1 MPRMENQSIR
11 REIMNKELIFLTTRP
26 IERPIHKNS
35 QVPSVPAPNVKTSNV
50 VGSEYEQWRAST
62 WSDTQGTKTPTRP
75 RRTNPTSYR
84 SNSTS
89 RRTIPRTRTHSLS
102 ETNSQ
107 TGTQE
112 LGPGAF
118 KVVITHANS
127 VDGDPEKVSLP
138 TLEVPIPHYRLG
150 TPRFSARGTAFL
162 HSSLYT
168 RTSATEETQS
178 STFSG
183 PEYDRLFPIPPGME
197 PRATVSRRHSHT
209 SPQPYSV
216 KVAPMVENPTTPCAT
231 SSPAVHRC
239 KEPIMPAIFDTLASN
254 LDDPAVV
261 RYAPGTKDV
270 IAGSPARIIAQITS
284 KNFLD
289 YELLSDFF
297 LTVRAYLSTH
307 DLLAYLLARFE
318 WAINKFDDDGRVIRV
333 RAFAALRH
341 WILNYFPYDFVI
353 DRDLRV
359 KFCQRLN
366 AMSRTVRERSIHGPS
381 DLKLILDLKKCW
393 NGRCALYWDNPLM
406 DVGGRHDLDIS
417 PGGIAGS
424 RDSQLTHPS
433 QLWGRGDDNT
443 PPQVLATLEPES
455 SASALSNW
463 FDAVQEAEENRAKGH
478 DRQVSVA
485 TSHSLPTSPISEQSI
500 QVLSCTLPPKG
511 LKKYVAHPNR
521 SVGAHP
527 IPISMSMGRVCPAL
541 SSALS
546 NEKPPAKHS
555 HKRSGSFSD
564 AARDK
569 RTSMP
574 TTQVNRSK
582 DQVVMAFPYSG
593 SLIRGSVIPPGSPYI
608 HDFAPTTSAFD
619 LPNMLARDV
628 DGDSP
633 YSNKPLSPG
642 VKHLLGS
649 IRRALS
655 SKQSSGHQS
664 NQSLCSGP
672 FESKNSSLPT
682 NVTYHDD
689 GKLDRAQLEALKKH
703 SRIDLLC
710 ADVTEEFKRAL
721 MEEPKDYSYQ
731 SSSTE
736 LVQSNEVV
744 QDSYDTRQPVENVR
758 PTTAIR
764 NRSEVTNGS
773 KSIFIVDDTGPVQP
787 LPAMPFDPNR
797 QPIDR
802 QIYDSQSVQSTKTRS
817 LTPTLLA
824 GPAAEMLLPTHYHD
838 GQPQGISG
846 ASSRCTQSSP
856 AAPDAVLEHQGFDN
870 TPDTGLTSSSQQQSP
885 TRIPLGRSRSTNS
898 GTRSLRKYASYQS
911 GITRNPV
918 DQSFDATTVSLS
930 PPWTSSDKAPGR
942 MLRRR
947 PGGDLRA
954 NENVHDLEQI
964 QRPRSTGS
972 ITTYT
977 ESMHSSGLYRTQAA
991 RNTSSF
997 KAPPLPQSA
1006 PSEPA
1011 PEKAEESASL
1021 VRTRSSQPAL
1031 RPSFEAA
1038 VAEFA
1043 RIPDDNEGGIE
1054 ATLLK
1059 LEGKYRRSPSD
1070 PLEMTP
1076 LEQTDPI
1083 SSEAATEPPV
1093 GTLQPIQSPI
1103 SDQEPT
1109 DDIPNLSK
1117 PPSIAVP
1124 KGEISQAMDEGLGH
1138 RHTAALSLYAE
1149 SEESYNS
1156 MPLLER
1162 GLSTKSKKRAEINS
1176 DQSKIT
1182 MPQPLF
1188 SPRESHRGYRP
1199 ASPRQSFEPSKETYS
1214 SRRVKYLS
1222 SIPTTTDS
1230 FLLDEDEFLSD
1241 LSSEMSMEDEDRDD
1255 MMGGNPTYSD
1265 RQGYRQDVSAS
1276 NVGNTHWLSSSHPPS
1291 PPVTTEYAR
1300 AIAAHTS
1307 QIQDQRRPPTPE
1319 PSPVSRHVEPPMDIA
1334 RKKSTSPASQQPSDT
1349 VPSTISNHRHL
1360 PFVLAFSSEV
1370 LAEQFTIIEK
1380 DALNEIN
1387 WQDLIDMRW
1396 HHTSPSTLNWV
1407 DYLRTQEPSGIELV
1421 TARFNIIV
1429 KWALS
1434 QIVLT
1439 QNIEERALCIVK
1451 YIHIAKHARKVHNYA
1466 TLLQLTIAL
1475 TSIDCSRLSRTW
1487 ELVPAAEK
1495 KVLEELETLI
1505 TPIKNFHNLR
1515 EEMETANSEEGCIPV
1530 VGKSIEYCHLH
1541 PFLQTNTHPSP
1552 LHPRLD
1558 LQLPK
1563 ALPNRQHPR
1572 RRAPHQL
1579 RAPPQNSNHCQKPA
1593 ASHRRQRQVQLPAR

>member
-1 MPRMENQSIR
+1 MCQKRL
-11 REIMNKELIFLTTRP
+11 NKELIFLSSRP
-26 IERPIHKNS
+26 IERQTHQTS
-35 QVPSVPAPNVKTSNV
+35 QVPPVSMSNV
-50 VGSEYEQWRAST
+50 RTSDVIGSDNELWRASA

-75 RRTNPTSYR
+75 RRGNPTSHR

-89 RRTIPRTRTHSLS
+89 RQPGQQSRTRSLS
-102 ETNSQ
+102 ETSSQ
-107 TGTQE
+107 AGTQE

-118 KVVITHANS
+118 KVVITHADLP
-127 VDGDPEKVSLP
+127 DGGPEKVSLP

-162 HSSLYT
+162 HSSVYT
-168 RTSATEETQS
+168 RTSATEDTQS

-183 PEYDRLFPIPPGME
+183 PEYDKLFPIPPGME
-197 PRATVSRRHSHT
+197 SRAMLSRRHSHA

-216 KVAPMVENPTTPCAT
+216 QVAPMVENATAPCAT
-231 SSPAVHRC
+231 SSPAVHQSR
-239 KEPIMPAIFDTLASN
+239 EPIVPAIFDTLAAN

-284 KNFLD
+284 RNFLD

-341 WILNYFPYDFVI
+341 WILNYFPYDFFV

-366 AMSRTVRERSIHGPS
+366 AMSKTVRERSVHGPS

-393 NGRCALYWDNPLM
+393 NGRCALYWDNPFM
-406 DVGGRHDLDIS
+406 DVSGRHDLDIN

-433 QLWGRGDDNT
+433 QLWGRGNDGT

-463 FDAVQEAEENRAKGH
+463 FDAVQDAEENRAKGH
-478 DRQVSVA
+478 DRQLSVA
-485 TSHSLPTSPISEQSI
+485 TFHSLPTSPISEQSI
-500 QVLSCTLPPKG
+500 QVLSCTIPSKG
-511 LKKYVAHPNR
+511 LRKFVAHPDR

-527 IPISMSMGRVCPAL
+527 VPIPTSIGRIYPAAP
-541 SSALS
+541 SALS
-546 NEKPPAKHS
+546 NERPPPKQCDR
-555 HKRSGSFSD
+555 RSGNFSD

-574 TTQVNRSK
+574 TTQVDRSK
-582 DQVVMAFPYSG
+582 EQMVMAFPYSG

-633 YSNKPLSPG
+633 YHNKPLSPG

-672 FESKNSSLPT
+672 FEGKNSSLPT
-682 NVTYHDD
+682 NVTYQED
-689 GKLDRAQLEALKKH
+689 GKLDRAQIEALKKH

-721 MEEPKDYSYQ
+721 MEEPKDYSQ
-731 SSSTE
+731 TASSTE
-736 LVQSNEVV
+736 MAQSIEVV
-744 QDSYDTRQPVENVR
+744 QDFHDARQPSKDVR

-773 KSIFIVDDTGPVQP
+773 KSIVIVDDTRPVQP
-787 LPAMPFDPNR
+787 LPAMPSNPNVYSIE
-797 QPIDR
+797 Q
-802 QIYDSQSVQSTKTRS
+802 QLYESQRAQTTGPRS
-817 LTPTLLA
+817 MTPTL
-824 GPAAEMLLPTHYHD
+824 PAAHAPEILRPTQYHED
-838 GQPQGISG
+838 QPQDIP
-846 ASSRCTQSSP
+846 SSYIPSPYSSP
-856 AAPDAVLEHQGFDN
+856 TAPDAVLERPGFDS
-870 TPDTGLTSSSQQQSP
+870 TQCSGLIPSSHQESQ

-911 GITRNPV
+911 GMNRSPV
-918 DQSFDATTVSLS
+918 DQSLDLTTVPLS
-930 PPWTSSDKAPGR
+930 SPWTLSDKAPAR

-954 NENVHDLEQI
+954 NENVHDMEPV

-977 ESMHSSGLYRTQAA
+977 ESMHGSGLYRPQAS
-991 RNTSSF
+991 RNSSSF
-997 KAPPLPQSA
+997 KAPPMPQTVSSETA
-1006 PSEPA
+1006 PG
-1011 PEKAEESASL
+1011 KAEEPPSL
-1021 VRTRSSQPAL
+1021 ERTTSSHRAL

-1043 RIPDDNEGGIE
+1043 RIPDDDEGGIE

-1059 LEGKYRRSPSD
+1059 LEGKYLRSHSD
-1070 PLEMTP
+1070 PARTKP
-1076 LEQTDPI
+1076 F
-1083 SSEAATEPPV
+1083 EASDSTGGTTATEPSV
-1093 GTLQPIQSPI
+1093 DASQTVQGPIPDHECTS
-1103 SDQEPT
+1103 
-1109 DDIPNLSK
+1109 DIPGTSARISPAANK
-1117 PPSIAVP
+1117 A
-1124 KGEISQAMDEGLGH
+1124 EISQAMNEGLGH

-1162 GLSTKSKKRAEINS
+1162 GLSTKSKKRAETDS
-1176 DQSKIT
+1176 DQSKVT
-1182 MPQPLF
+1182 MPDPLF
-1188 SPRESHRGYRP
+1188 SPRESHMPYQP
-1199 ASPRQSFEPSKETYS
+1199 ASPRQSFAPSKETYN
-1214 SRRVKYLS
+1214 SRRVRYLS
-1222 SIPTTTDS
+1222 SVPTTTDS

-1241 LSSEMSMEDEDRDD
+1241 LSSEMSMEDGDRDELFGRHSAHFNQPEYQQN
-1255 MMGGNPTYSD
+1255 M
-1265 RQGYRQDVSAS
+1265 SAS
-1276 NVGNTHWLSSSHPPS
+1276 NVANTQWSSPSHPPS
-1291 PPVTTEYAR
+1291 PPMTTEHAR
-1300 AIAAHTS
+1300 AIAAQAS

-1319 PSPVSRHVEPPMDIA
+1319 PSPVSRCVEPAMDIA
-1334 RKKSTSPASQQPSDT
+1334 RKKSTSPASQQLSDT
-1349 VPSTISNHRHL
+1349 VPSTISSHRHL

-1370 LAEQFTIIEK
+1370 VAEQFTIIEK

-1451 YIHIAKHARKVHNYA
+1451 YIHIAKYARKVHNYA

-1475 TSIDCSRLSRTW
+1475 TSTDCSRLTKTW

-1495 KVLEELETLI
+1495 KALDELETLI
-1505 TPIKNFHNLR
+1505 TPIRNFHNLR

-1530 VGKSIEYCHLH
+1530 VGKSKDTTNFHL
-1541 PFLQTNTHPSP
+1541 PVS
-1552 LHPRLD
+1552 
-1558 LQLPK
+1558 
-1563 ALPNRQHPR
+1563 
-1572 RRAPHQL
+1572 
-1579 RAPPQNSNHCQKPA
+1579 
-1593 ASHRRQRQVQLPAR
+1593 

>member
-1 MPRMENQSIR
+1 MERGADI
-11 REIMNKELIFLTTRP
+11 LAVRP
-26 IERPIHKNS
+26 IERPTPRNPPVAS
-35 QVPSVPAPNVKTSNV
+35 PNVMISNNMRL
-50 VGSEYEQWRAST
+50 ENEQWRAST
-62 WSDTQGTKTPTRP
+62 WSDTQGTETPTRP
-75 RRTNPTSYR
+75 RRANPTSYR

-89 RRTIPRTRTHSLS
+89 RRSIPRPRPQSLS

-107 TGTQE
+107 AGSQD

-118 KVVITHANS
+118 KVVITHANTAE
-127 VDGDPEKVSLP
+127 GDPGKVSLP

-162 HSSLYT
+162 HNSVYT
-168 RTSATEETQS
+168 RTSTAEDTQS

-183 PEYDRLFPIPPGME
+183 PEYERLFPVPPGMGSL
-197 PRATVSRRHSHT
+197 ATLSRRHSHT

-216 KVAPMVENPTTPCAT
+216 QVAPLVENAFAPCAT
-231 SSPAVHRC
+231 SSPSFHRSN
-239 KEPIMPAIFDTLASN
+239 EPIVPSIFDALASN

-318 WAINKFDDDGRVIRV
+318 WAINKFDDDGRVTRV

-341 WILNYFPYDFVI
+341 WILNYFPYDFVV

-366 AMSRTVRERSIHGPS
+366 AMSRTVRERPTHGPS

-406 DVGGRHDLDIS
+406 DAAGRHDLDIS

-433 QLWGRGDDNT
+433 QLWGRGDDAVA
-443 PPQVLATLEPES
+443 PQIRATLEPES
-455 SASALSNW
+455 SALALSNW
-463 FDAVQEAEENRAKGH
+463 FDTVQEAEDNKTKGQ
-478 DRQVSVA
+478 DRQASVI
-485 TSHSLPTSPISEQSI
+485 TSHSLPTSPTSEQSI
-500 QVLSCTLPPKG
+500 QVMSCTLPAKG
-511 LKKYVAHPNR
+511 LKKFVAHPNR
-521 SVGAHP
+521 QVGAHP
-527 IPISMSMGRVCPAL
+527 VPISMPMGRLCSTPP
-541 SSALS
+541 SALS
-546 NEKPPAKHS
+546 NEKALPKRS
-555 HKRSGSFSD
+555 HKRSGSLTD

-569 RTSMP
+569 RTSMT
-574 TTQVNRSK
+574 TTQVNRVNE
-582 DQVVMAFPYSG
+582 QVVMAFPYSG

-633 YSNKPLSPG
+633 YKPLSPG
-642 VKHLLGS
+642 VKNLLGS

-655 SKQSSGHQS
+655 SKQSFGHQS
-664 NQSLCSGP
+664 TQSLNSCHFDG
-672 FESKNSSLPT
+672 KNSSLPT
-682 NVTYHDD
+682 NEAYQDD
-689 GKLDRAQLEALKKH
+689 GKLDRTQLEALKKH

-721 MEEPKDYSYQ
+721 MEEPTDYPPSAGG
-731 SSSTE
+731 TE
-736 LVQSNEVV
+736 LAQSDGVV
-744 QDSYDTRQPVENVR
+744 HESRGIPQPLESLR

-773 KSIFIVDDTGPVQP
+773 KSILIVDDTGPAQP
-787 LPAMPFDPNR
+787 LPAMPFNPNGYTMD
-797 QPIDR
+797 Q
-802 QIYDSQSVQSTKTRS
+802 QIYVPQHAQSVRTRS
-817 LTPTLLA
+817 VTLTPPTASA
-824 GPAAEMLLPTHYHD
+824 GEFLPPSQYHES
-838 GQPQGISG
+838 QPHDISSAYSPLPYSSPSAPE
-846 ASSRCTQSSP
+846 ASSERQ
-856 AAPDAVLEHQGFDN
+856 AFDN
-870 TPDTGLTSSSQQQSP
+870 TQDTARTSLSHQQNP
-885 TRIPLGRSRSTNS
+885 PRLPLARSRSTNS

-911 GITRNPV
+911 GITRHHV

-930 PPWTSSDKAPGR
+930 PPWTSSDKTPAR

-954 NENVHDLEQI
+954 NENVHDLEQVP
-964 QRPRSTGS
+964 RPRSTGS

-977 ESMHSSGLYRTQAA
+977 ESMHGSGLYRSHPS

-997 KAPPLPQSA
+997 KAPPVPQN
-1006 PSEPA
+1006 PSQPVSN
-1011 PEKAEESASL
+1011 KAEESPVS
-1021 VRTRSSQPAL
+1021 VRCHSSQPAL

-1038 VAEFA
+1038 VKEFA
-1043 RIPDDNEGGIE
+1043 RIPDDVEGGIE

-1070 PLEMTP
+1070 PSQANSP
-1076 LEQTDPI
+1076 EQ
-1083 SSEAATEPPV
+1083 SENAQGVAASEPPV
-1093 GTLQPIQSPI
+1093 EEVGTAQSPI
-1103 SDQEPT
+1103 PAREHAGDVSSRSENAST
-1109 DDIPNLSK
+1109 TVLN
-1117 PPSIAVP
+1117 
-1124 KGEISQAMDEGLGH
+1124 GETSQTMGEGLGY
-1138 RHTAALSLYAE
+1138 RHTVALSVYAE

-1162 GLSTKSKKRAEINS
+1162 GLSTKSKKRAEVDS
-1176 DQSKIT
+1176 DQSNVT
-1182 MPQPLF
+1182 VPQPLF
-1188 SPRESHRGYRP
+1188 GPRESHKPHGP
-1199 ASPRQSFEPSKETYS
+1199 ASPRQSFAPSKETCD
-1214 SRRVKYLS
+1214 SRRVKYIS

-1241 LSSEMSMEDEDRDD
+1241 LSSELSMEDEDGDELFGDHPARLDQ
-1255 MMGGNPTYSD
+1255 
-1265 RQGYRQDVSAS
+1265 QGYQQDVPAS
-1276 NVGNTHWLSSSHPPS
+1276 NVGNTHWSPASHPPS
-1291 PPVTTEYAR
+1291 PPMTTELAM
-1300 AIAAHTS
+1300 ALAAQKS
-1307 QIQDQRRPPTPE
+1307 QIQDQRKPPTPE
-1319 PSPVSRHVEPPMDIA
+1319 PSPVSKYAEPAMEIA

-1387 WQDLIDMRW
+1387 WQDLIDMRLQ
-1396 HHTSPSTLNWV
+1396 HASPPTLNWV

-1451 YIHIAKHARKVHNYA
+1451 YIHIAKHAWRVHNYA

-1475 TSIDCSRLSRTW
+1475 TSIDCSRLTKTW

-1495 KVLEELETLI
+1495 YVLEDLETLI

-1515 EEMETANSEEGCIPV
+1515 DEMETANSEQGCIPV
-1530 VGKSIEYCHLH
+1530 VGKSWNLGHL
-1541 PFLQTNTHPSP
+1541 LLSLLN
-1552 LHPRLD
+1552 
-1558 LQLPK
+1558 
-1563 ALPNRQHPR
+1563 
-1572 RRAPHQL
+1572 
-1579 RAPPQNSNHCQKPA
+1579 
-1593 ASHRRQRQVQLPAR
+1593 

>member
-1 MPRMENQSIR
+1 MCRDRLIE
-11 REIMNKELIFLTTRP
+11 ELIFLAARP
-26 IERPIHKNS
+26 IERQTHQTP
-35 QVPSVPAPNVKTSNV
+35 QVPPVPMSNVRTSDV
-50 VGSEYEQWRAST
+50 VGSENELWRASA

-75 RRTNPTSYR
+75 RRGNPASHR

-89 RRTIPRTRTHSLS
+89 RQPVQQSRTHSLS
-102 ETNSQ
+102 ETSSQ
-107 TGTQE
+107 AGTQE

-118 KVVITHANS
+118 KVVITHADS
-127 VDGDPEKVSLP
+127 PDGGPEKVSLP

-162 HSSLYT
+162 HSSVYT
-168 RTSATEETQS
+168 RTSATEDTQS

-183 PEYDRLFPIPPGME
+183 PEYDKLFPIPPGME
-197 PRATVSRRHSHT
+197 SRAMLSRRHSHA

-216 KVAPMVENPTTPCAT
+216 QVAPMVENATAPCAT
-231 SSPAVHRC
+231 SSPAFHQS
-239 KEPIMPAIFDTLASN
+239 KEPIVPAIFDTLASN

-284 KNFLD
+284 RNFLD

-341 WILNYFPYDFVI
+341 WILNYFPYDFFV

-366 AMSRTVRERSIHGPS
+366 AMSRTVRERSVHGPS

-393 NGRCALYWDNPLM
+393 NGRCALYWDNPFM
-406 DVGGRHDLDIS
+406 DVSGRHDLDIS

-433 QLWGRGDDNT
+433 QLWGRGDDGT

-463 FDAVQEAEENRAKGH
+463 FDAVQEAEENKVKGH
-478 DRQVSVA
+478 DRQLSVA

-500 QVLSCTLPPKG
+500 QVLSCTIPSKG
-511 LKKYVAHPNR
+511 LRKFVAHPNR

-527 IPISMSMGRVCPAL
+527 VPIPTSIGRIYPAAP
-541 SSALS
+541 SALPK
-546 NEKPPAKHS
+546 ERPPPKHS
-555 HKRSGSFSD
+555 HRRSGNFSD

-574 TTQVNRSK
+574 TTQVDRSK
-582 DQVVMAFPYSG
+582 EQMVMAFPYSG

-633 YSNKPLSPG
+633 YHNKPLSPG
-642 VKHLLGS
+642 VKNLLGS

-672 FESKNSSLPT
+672 FEGKNSSLPT
-682 NVTYHDD
+682 NVTYQED
-689 GKLDRAQLEALKKH
+689 GKLDRAQIEALKKH

-721 MEEPKDYSYQ
+721 MEEPKDYSQ
-731 SSSTE
+731 AASSTE
-736 LVQSNEVV
+736 MAQSIEVV
-744 QDSYDTRQPVENVR
+744 QDLHDARQPPKNVR

-773 KSIFIVDDTGPVQP
+773 KSILIVDDTGPVQP
-787 LPAMPFDPNR
+787 LPAMPSNPNGYS
-797 QPIDR
+797 ID
-802 QIYDSQSVQSTKTRS
+802 QQLYESQRAQTAGPRS
-817 LTPTLLA
+817 MTPTL
-824 GPAAEMLLPTHYHD
+824 PAAHAPEILRPTQYHEGQRQDIPNGYIPLPY
-838 GQPQGISG
+838 
-846 ASSRCTQSSP
+846 SSP
-856 AAPDAVLEHQGFDN
+856 TAPDAVLERQGFDS
-870 TPDTGLTSSSQQQSP
+870 TQDSGLIPSSHQESQ
-885 TRIPLGRSRSTNS
+885 TRIPLGRSRSKNS
-898 GTRSLRKYASYQS
+898 GTMSLRKYASYQS
-911 GITRNPV
+911 GMTRNPV
-918 DQSFDATTVSLS
+918 DQSLDPTTVSLS
-930 PPWTSSDKAPGR
+930 SPWTSSDKAPAR

-954 NENVHDLEQI
+954 NENVHDMEPV

-977 ESMHSSGLYRTQAA
+977 ESMHGSGLYRTRAS

-997 KAPPLPQSA
+997 KAPPMPQTV
-1006 PSEPA
+1006 PSETA
-1011 PEKAEESASL
+1011 PGKAEESPSSE
-1021 VRTRSSQPAL
+1021 RTTSSHPAL

-1043 RIPDDNEGGIE
+1043 RIPDDDEGGIE

-1059 LEGKYRRSPSD
+1059 LEGKYLRSHSD
-1070 PLEMTP
+1070 PARTKP
-1076 LEQTDPI
+1076 
-1083 SSEAATEPPV
+1083 SEVSDSTEVATATEPPV
-1093 GTLQPIQSPI
+1093 EASQTVQSLIPDHELT
-1103 SDQEPT
+1103 S
-1109 DDIPNLSK
+1109 DIPGTSVTVSPAAHK
-1117 PPSIAVP
+1117 A
-1124 KGEISQAMDEGLGH
+1124 EISQAMNEGLGH

-1162 GLSTKSKKRAEINS
+1162 GLSTKSKKRAEICS
-1176 DQSKIT
+1176 DQSKVT
-1182 MPQPLF
+1182 MPDPLF
-1188 SPRESHRGYRP
+1188 SPRESHLPYQP
-1199 ASPRQSFEPSKETYS
+1199 ASPRQSFAPSKETYN
-1214 SRRVKYLS
+1214 SRRVRYLS
-1222 SIPTTTDS
+1222 SVPTTTDS

-1241 LSSEMSMEDEDRDD
+1241 LSSEMSMEDGDRDELF
-1255 MMGGNPTYSD
+1255 GRHSAHSNQPEYQQNVPT
-1265 RQGYRQDVSAS
+1265 S
-1276 NVGNTHWLSSSHPPS
+1276 NVGNTHWSSPSHPPS
-1291 PPVTTEYAR
+1291 PPMTTEHAR
-1300 AIAAHTS
+1300 AIAAQAS

-1319 PSPVSRHVEPPMDIA
+1319 PSPVSRYVEPAMDIA
-1334 RKKSTSPASQQPSDT
+1334 RKKSTSPASQQLSDT
-1349 VPSTISNHRHL
+1349 VPSTISSHRHL

-1370 LAEQFTIIEK
+1370 IAEQFTIIEK

-1451 YIHIAKHARKVHNYA
+1451 YIHIAKYARKVHNYA

-1475 TSIDCSRLSRTW
+1475 TSTDCSRLTKTW

-1495 KVLEELETLI
+1495 KVLDELETLI
-1505 TPIKNFHNLR
+1505 TPIRNFHNLR

-1530 VGKSIEYCHLH
+1530 VGKSK
-1541 PFLQTNTHPSP
+1541 NTTISISMFS
-1552 LHPRLD
+1552 L
-1558 LQLPK
+1558 
-1563 ALPNRQHPR
+1563 N
-1572 RRAPHQL
+1572 
-1579 RAPPQNSNHCQKPA
+1579 
-1593 ASHRRQRQVQLPAR
+1593 